1 MWFRRVEVGGGSE
14 DECGEDE
21 GGEEEVL
28 SEAETILSLV
38 SSPRTL
44 QRADRLSYP
53 LQNWIVGFG
62 MLGLGFGVESTCSH
76 SVGSDT
82 TDSMLLSKVFV

>member
-1 MWFRRVEVGGGSE
+1 MIRTGWSAAEVDVWFRRVEVGGGSE

-53 LQNWIVGFG
+53 L
-62 MLGLGFGVESTCSH
+62 
-76 SVGSDT
+76 
-82 TDSMLLSKVFV
+82 